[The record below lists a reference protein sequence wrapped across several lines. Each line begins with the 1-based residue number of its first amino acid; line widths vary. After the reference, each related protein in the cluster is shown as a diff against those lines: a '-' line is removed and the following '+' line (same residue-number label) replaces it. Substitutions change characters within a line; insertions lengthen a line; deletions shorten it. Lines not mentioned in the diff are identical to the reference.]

1 MTNQGKAEKSSRI
14 RFARLLWRDPNTQ
27 FLALA
32 VLVGVLGAA
41 GAIIFRAATR
51 WLTVRLVGNPDIVA
65 GAASVP
71 FLRRLALP
79 ALGGLVGGV
88 IARLFVRT
96 GGTMGIAQIM
106 EVVAVGRRSVRFRQ
120 SLARTA
126 SSLVVIS
133 TGGSEGREG
142 PIIQMGAACASVVA
156 RGLKVSPERA
166 RVLVACG
173 MAAGVAGAYNT
184 PISATLFVVE
194 LVMGSFTMA
203 VFGPAIISAFVSAL
217 VTRSVLGNEPLY
229 RVPPFVVSSVAEMV
243 PYLFVGLLTGFGSVL
258 FMRSLRAAKR
268 AFQRLSLRDEWR
280 MTLGGAGVGA
290 LGIVFP
296 QVWGNGFEGTN
307 DLLNSHPVLWVFL
320 ALFVAKIVA
329 TSLTIG
335 SGGVGGVF
343 TPALMTGAALG
354 GALGILA
361 GRTFPQLSAPV
372 PGYAL
377 LGMGGLLAGTTRA
390 PFLSMI
396 MIFELTQNEN
406 VLLPMMIVALLSI
419 SGAKLFERESVYVE
433 ELRESGVEWSETPE
447 STALASLK
455 VRDIMRTDVEL
466 IPQTKTLPEIIQT
479 FLHKRIFYAFVGD
492 ERGRLLGVIDLHD
505 LKDALQDP
513 ALADASLSSF
523 IIAGD
528 IVREIPSVTP
538 EESLAS
544 VNEKLWVRD
553 FGWLPVVDSEA
564 DRRFLGIVTRRD
576 LLGAFDRE
584 ALRRSHLFARVDRP
598 GLPGGGVDYF
608 ELPEKHRL
616 SEIDVPAEFTGKT
629 IAEAALRTR
638 FGVTVLAVKRLG
650 RDGLEKRFV
659 PSAEDRLQRGDR
671 LVLLATEE
679 SLARIE
685 SRP

>member
-1 MTNQGKAEKSSRI
+1 MPKNSRI
-14 RFARLLWRDPNTQ
+14 RFARFFWRDPNTQ

-41 GAIIFRAATR
+41 GAIVFRAATR
-51 WLTVRLVGNPDIVA
+51 WLTIHLMGSADIVQ
-65 GAASVP
+65 GGGSLP
-71 FLRRLALP
+71 LLKRLALP

-106 EVVAVGRRSVRFRQ
+106 EVVAVGRRTVRFRQ

-184 PISATLFVVE
+184 PVSATLFVVE

-203 VFGPAIISAFVSAL
+203 VFGPAIVSAFVSAL
-217 VTRSVLGNEPLY
+217 LTRMVLGNEPLY
-229 RVPPFVVSSVAEMV
+229 KVAPFEITSVAQMV
-243 PYLFVGLLTGFGSVL
+243 PYLAVGLLCGFGSVL
-258 FMRSLRAAKR
+258 FMRALRAAKK
-268 AFQRLSLRDEWR
+268 AFQRLSVRDEWR
-280 MTLGGAGVGA
+280 MTLGGVGVGA
-290 LGIVFP
+290 LGIFFP

-307 DLLNSHPVLWVFL
+307 YLLNAPPVLWIFL
-320 ALFVAKIVA
+320 ALFAAKILA
-329 TSLTIG
+329 TGLTIG

-343 TPALMTGAALG
+343 TPALMVGAALG
-354 GALGILA
+354 GSIGIVV
-361 GRTFPQLSAPV
+361 GKTFPHLSAPV
-372 PGYAL
+372 SGYAL

-396 MIFELTQNEN
+396 MMFELTQNEN

-433 ELRESGVEWSETPE
+433 ELRESGVEWNETPE
-447 STALASLK
+447 STALASLR
-455 VRDIMRTDVEL
+455 VRDIMRTDVDM
-466 IPQTKTLPEIIQT
+466 IPQTTPLPEVIQT
-479 FLHKRIFYAFVGD
+479 FLQKRMFYAFVGD
-492 ERGRLLGVIDLHD
+492 SENRLLGVIDLHD
-505 LKDALQDP
+505 LKDALHDPDLADP
-513 ALADASLSSF
+513 AISGF
-523 IIAGD
+523 IIASD
-528 IVREIPSVTP
+528 MLREIPFVTP

-553 FGWLPVVDSEA
+553 FGWLPVVDSPEQ
-564 DRRFLGIVTRRD
+564 RRFLGIVTRRD

-584 ALRRSHLFARVDRP
+584 SLRQSHLFARVNRP
-598 GLPGGGVDYF
+598 GSAGGTVDYF

-616 SEIDVPAEFTGKT
+616 SEIDVPSECQGLTV
-629 IAEAALRTR
+629 AEAALRAR
-638 FGVTVLAVKRLG
+638 YGVTVLAVKRLG
-650 RDGLEKRFV
+650 RDGLERRFV

-671 LVLLATEE
+671 LILLASEE
-679 SLARIE
+679 ALARIGG
-685 SRP
+685 RTD